1 MPVSKKPIIE
11 ISDEEEARIQAG
23 IAADPDNPEWTEE
36 NFRNARPFADVF
48 PHFAES
54 IRRARGR
61 PSVEHP
67 KKQVTLRLDA
77 DVVESFRAGG
87 RGWQSRMNA
96 ALRKV
101 AGLGG

>member
-1 MPVSKKPIIE
+1 MPDAKKRYRID
-11 ISDEEEARIQAG
+11 ISDKEEERIQAG

-36 NFRNARPFADVF
+36 DFRNARPFADVF
-48 PHFAES
+48 PELMEN

-61 PSVEHP
+61 PAAESP

-77 DVVESFRAGG
+77 DVVERFRADG

-96 ALRKV
+96 ALRRA
-101 AGLGG
+101 AGL